1 MCSQTVTSWGN
12 PAGHGW
18 VLPPPLS
25 SWRLRLYRLHCLH
38 GWWSL
43 WLSHQCTLWGLWWLS
58 HQCTLWG
65 LWWLNHQCTLW
76 GLAVCC
82 FLEWEAWSLTLF
94 CLLAILD
101 SAFPGFLAGVSQ
113 KDAEI
118 SLGTFLTHWFASD
131 LFETASVKMYPHTD
145 NIHTQMCIHRQTNI
159 CMYKRRGTQL
169 AYFEYCSRRN
179 DCTCW
184 FWPRLSTTTIVT
196 LMDSNNPCS
205 NNPRIRRPKSNC
217 WNSATTFTC
226 SSTP

>member
-94 CLLAILD
+94 CLLAILN
-101 SAFPGFLAGVSQ
+101 SAFNKFSGRSVSLRRRNRFGYLSH
-113 KDAEI
+113 
-118 SLGTFLTHWFASD
+118 SLVCLSSVSWHTLQYWIVCLTH
-131 LFETASVKMYPHTD
+131 
-145 NIHTQMCIHRQTNI
+145 
-159 CMYKRRGTQL
+159 
-169 AYFEYCSRRN
+169 
-179 DCTCW
+179 
-184 FWPRLSTTTIVT
+184 PRLAKPNKQETFWKKTNTDTNKHSKH
-196 LMDSNNPCS
+196 LK
-205 NNPRIRRPKSNC
+205 RI
-217 WNSATTFTC
+217 
-226 SSTP
+226 